1 MKLESSPAWQ
11 RLVASRLVPPGQL
24 AALKSRIEAEQI
36 DFATPAAFF
45 DWLQQGRLITPFQAW
60 VLESGDSYPLVFGDY
75 AISSRINDGPLQGQ
89 YIGYHRAIGHPVL
102 LEFFRAAPEKNGD
115 DYWQLLESRCRR
127 AASTKS
133 PFVVQTY
140 EPVAL
145 PEYAFVVSELPMGAL
160 LAEKVPRKARL
171 PWKAAVTL
179 IAQIGSGVH
188 AFHAAGL
195 AHGSLNPRAVWV
207 QGKLRPQVKFPF
219 TDDPGLHLELIPKP
233 SAALSRGDSEG
244 SFGDKHSS
252 DPLSQESLLDYLAPE
267 IYAGAE
273 PTPAADL
280 YSLGCLLVRVL
291 TGRVISGEETIEGKV
306 KFLQSPRLPDLSRY
320 ELPKQLQ
327 ELTRQMVEPEPTARP
342 ASVKELLDAC
352 GRHVAVDLSEEAD
365 VAESETKV
373 RYLRHLAAKAA
384 FFAPQL
390 TLDPVAITPADPK
403 PTTSESKPKPTITD
417 IQRYQQ
423 EVRQQRRRS
432 QMMRGVAW
440 TLGSLAMFGLVL
452 FLVSRADI
460 ERPSP
465 AAVTEVAA
473 AKSATASGESAA
485 TIEESSGGDRVDP
498 PPPGAVLYQF
508 VRKDDGVALWESPT
522 TGPRMAFEYLPP
534 NARMVFTV
542 RLADLVRNPQ
552 GRLAISALA
561 PELQQTIQAWLAAA
575 GLEETDVRQAV
586 IGLYPLDDAAY
597 SPLSV
602 LTLGG
607 DVPLARLRELWRAV
621 ELQPGSRILK
631 SGDQCYLPILSPRD
645 PSKVEGFVMGPQS
658 LVEQAVEFQGINSLD
673 GSFKSLSPRV
683 DASRHFN
690 AMILP
695 SAFFNQ
701 QGQALVGSLWADVQR
716 FARTLVPSELRGLL
730 FSLHFDGEQAYWE
743 LTLDHTVD
751 AKPSAMVESVKK
763 AFAQTLANVDAVAAE
778 SPSDPYW
785 NRVRVRLNNIVDGCL
800 RTSRFGAE
808 AGLVVVNN
816 WVPDAA
822 PHNLLKAA
830 DVALRFRKDQ
840 PLVASAVERPVT
852 PRTMAELL
860 QQRRSLSVTT
870 NPDLNILL
878 KNLETEINEAYTDL
892 PFPFRIQIS
901 GNDLLREGITQNQ
914 RPGDFELANQTL
926 AQILTEIVFR
936 ANPDKEAAGPED
948 PRCKLVWVIRESD
961 GQPEIVITTRTG
973 AQEAGLDLP
982 APFRERKLP

>member
-11 RLVASRLVPPGQL
+11 RLVSSRLVPPGQL
-24 AALKSRIEAEQI
+24 AALKSRIDAEQI
-36 DFATPAAFF
+36 DFSTPEVFF

-60 VLESGDSYPLVFGDY
+60 VLESDDSCPLVYGDY

-89 YIGYHRAIGHPVL
+89 YIGYHRASGHPLL
-102 LEFFRAAPEKNGD
+102 LEFFRSPPGKNGD
-115 DYWQLLESRCRR
+115 DLWQVLDSRCRR
-127 AASTKS
+127 AATARS
-133 PFVVQTY
+133 PFIVQIY

-145 PEYAFVVSELPMGAL
+145 PEYAFVVSELPSGTL

-179 IAQIGSGVH
+179 IAQIGSGAQ

-195 AHGSLNPRAVWV
+195 VHGSLNPRAVWV
-207 QGKLRPQVKFPF
+207 QGKLRPQVKFPL
-219 TDDPGLHLELIPKP
+219 TDDPGLQLERNLNPP
-233 SAALSRGDSEG
+233 AALARSVSEG
-244 SFGDKHSS
+244 SFKERLFIDPSS
-252 DPLSQESLLDYLAPE
+252 NESLLDYLAPE
-267 IYAGAE
+267 VYAGAE

-291 TGRVISGEETIEGKV
+291 TGRVISGEETFEGKV
-306 KFLQSPRLPDLSRY
+306 KFLQNPRLPDLSRY
-320 ELPKQLQ
+320 ELPKELQ
-327 ELTRQMVEPEPTARP
+327 ELTRHMVDREPTARP
-342 ASVKELLDAC
+342 ESVKELIEAC
-352 GRHVAVDLSEEAD
+352 GRHVALDPSEDAD
-365 VAESETKV
+365 VAESETKA

-390 TLDPVAITPADPK
+390 TIVPVAINVADSKPA
-403 PTTSESKPKPTITD
+403 TTEGKPKPTITD

-423 EVRQQRRRS
+423 EVRQQRHRS
-432 QMMRGVAW
+432 QLVRGVAW

-460 ERPSP
+460 ERPP
-465 AAVTEVAA
+465 PTAVTQIAA
-473 AKSATASGESAA
+473 TKSVTASGETA
-485 TIEESSGGDRVDP
+485 TTTDESSGGERVEP
-498 PPPGAVLYQF
+498 PPLGAVLYQF

-522 TGPRMAFEYLPP
+522 TGPRMAFEYLPQ

-542 RLADLVRNPQ
+542 RLADLARNPQ
-552 GRLAISALA
+552 GRLAMTALA

-575 GLEETDVRQAV
+575 GLEETDVRQVV

-602 LTLGG
+602 LSLGG

-621 ELQPGSRILK
+621 ELQSGSRILK
-631 SGDQCYLPILSPRD
+631 SGEQCYLPILSPRD

-701 QGQALVGSLWADVQR
+701 QGQSLVGSLWADVQR
-716 FARTLVPSELRGLL
+716 FARTLVPNELRGLL

-751 AKPSAMVESVKK
+751 AKPPAMVESVKK

-816 WVPDAA
+816 WVPNTA

-830 DVALRFRKDQ
+830 DLALRFRKDQ
-840 PLVASAVERPVT
+840 PLVAIAVERPVT

-901 GNDLLREGITQNQ
+901 GNDLLLEGITQNQ

-936 ANPDKEAAGPED
+936 ANPDKEATGPED
-948 PRCKLVWVIRESD
+948 PRCKLVWVIRESA
-961 GQPEIVITTRTG
+961 GQPEVVITTRTG
-973 AQEAGLDLP
+973 AQQAGLDLP